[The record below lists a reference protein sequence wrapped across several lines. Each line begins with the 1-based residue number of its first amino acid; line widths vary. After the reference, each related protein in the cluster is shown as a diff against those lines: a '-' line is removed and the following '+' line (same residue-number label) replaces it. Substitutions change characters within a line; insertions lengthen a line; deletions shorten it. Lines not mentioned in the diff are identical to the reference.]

1 MPHEGVP
8 TSSKAGR
15 TSGREGSHMAEQNQ
29 QPRSYAR
36 RVPSPGQSRIA
47 EQVHTLI
54 TPVVTDLGYTLWDV
68 AYVKEGADYILRI
81 TIDRESGITV
91 DDCETVSHAIDPVL
105 DEADPIQQ
113 SYLLEVSSPGV
124 ERELTR
130 EEHFAACT
138 GEKVELRLFAPVDG
152 CRVYTGILR
161 GLDPDGQVLVE
172 VGDTIHAFPRSSVS
186 KVRTVF
192 DF

>member
-1 MPHEGVP
+1 MDQQKQNNQP
-8 TSSKAGR
+8 KA
-15 TSGREGSHMAEQNQ
+15 
-29 QPRSYAR
+29 YAK
-36 RVPSPGQSRIA
+36 RVPSPGQNRIA
-47 EQVHTLI
+47 EQVCELI

-68 AYVKEGADYILRI
+68 AYVKEGADHILRI

-91 DDCETVSHAIDPVL
+91 DDCEAVSHAVDPVL
-105 DEADPIQQ
+105 DGADPIQQ

-130 EEHFAACT
+130 TEHFAACA

-152 CRVYTGILR
+152 SRVYTGILR

-172 VGDTIHAFPRSSVS
+172 VGGTVRAFPRSSVS
-186 KVRTVF
+186 KIKTVF